1 MFSDKT
7 GTLTKNEME
16 MRAVAVSTS
25 EYKVEKVTGTNQLN
39 LQQFRDALADKTEL
53 EKSSIV
59 KSSCGKD

>member
-1 MFSDKT
+1 
-7 GTLTKNEME
+7 ME

-53 EKSSIV
+53 EKSLIV